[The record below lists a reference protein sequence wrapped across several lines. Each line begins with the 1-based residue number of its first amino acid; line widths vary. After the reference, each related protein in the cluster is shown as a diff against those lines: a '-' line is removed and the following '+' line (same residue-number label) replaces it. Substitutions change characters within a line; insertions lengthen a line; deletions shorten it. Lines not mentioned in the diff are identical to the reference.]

1 MHKLPLI
8 ALPLTFA
15 LGLCA
20 CAGNGRAARPV
31 ACPQPAPPPASLMQ
45 PPTYEQTLR
54 GLLLES
60 EPSVT
65 RK

>member
-31 ACPQPAPPPASLMQ
+31 VCPQQAPPPASLMQ
-45 PPTYEQTLR
+45 P
-54 GLLLES
+54 S
-60 EPSVT
+60 ETEKKVRAELFEPQPSAT
-65 RK
+65 SK